1 MKKIS
6 YLIIFLIMV
15 GCGYEPIYSK
25 KDSYNVSV
33 KNYILEG
40 DKSINRKLIS
50 LLNLK
55 ENKNQQRYVYN
66 LNLISK
72 SITEVSAKDSLGNTS
87 IYKTTI
93 SVNFELKNL
102 GNEGKIFKSKN
113 FTASFSYNSMTNKF
127 DLTQYQKTVETNLI
141 TTISEEITIYINS

>member
-1 MKKIS
+1 
-6 YLIIFLIMV
+6 MV

>member
-1 MKKIS
+1 
-6 YLIIFLIMV
+6 MV

-25 KDSYNVSV
+25 KDSYNISV

-40 DKSINRKLIS
+40 DRSINRKLIS

-55 ENKNQQRYVYN
+55 ESKNQQHYAYS

-72 SITEVSAKDSLGNTS
+72 SITEVSAKDGLGNTS

-93 SVNFELKNL
+93 SVSFELKNL

-113 FTASFSYNSMTNKF
+113 FTASFLYNNMTNKF